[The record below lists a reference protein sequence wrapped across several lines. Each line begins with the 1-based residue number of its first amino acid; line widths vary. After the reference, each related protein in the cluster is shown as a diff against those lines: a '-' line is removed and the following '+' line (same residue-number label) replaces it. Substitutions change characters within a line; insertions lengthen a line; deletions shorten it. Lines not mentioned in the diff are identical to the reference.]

1 MSAPERVAVPR
12 WIVRLVLPLLAAE
25 LARVQVMA
33 RADARWAPEAMRVEA
48 ALRELRALLPPV

>member
-1 MSAPERVAVPR
+1 MSAERVAVPR

-33 RADARWAPEAMRVEA
+33 RADARWAPEAMRVET
-48 ALRELRALLPPV
+48 ALRELRAMVT